1 VLVKEDPA
9 MAKVYGVK
17 WSSLLNQSKFF
28 HLVDGLDLD
37 IMHEQLEGELNGTV
51 CKFHSWPS
59 PLLVNH

>member
-1 VLVKEDPA
+1 